1 MKTAAENP
9 FAEIEITEA
18 GGRGIPR
25 RTDSKACL
33 IDCAGCEE
41 VRCDRDDGNCPVLS
55 DAIKT
60 LWRYE
65 QAQDSGALVWV
76 GEPPEDPREPPIP
89 ERMNFF
95 TE

>member
-9 FAEIEITEA
+9 FAEIETTEA

-65 QAQDSGALVWV
+65 QAQDSGALIWV
-76 GEPPEDPREPPIP
+76 GEPPEDPRELPIP
-89 ERMNFF
+89 ERMKFF
-95 TE
+95 